1 MSIKRTEVRRLAQ
14 RGSIDRNTAY
24 EIIDQAMVAHVGII
38 DEGFPVVIPMLCARD
53 GDHLLLHGSSRSRL
67 MRNLADGCEACVT
80 VTLIDSLVLA
90 RAAFNHSANYRSLV
104 VFGPTRPLRK
114 LEDKRAALD
123 KFVEQLIPGR
133 SKDARPGNAGELKA
147 TLIVAMPIDEF
158 SVKSRSGPPEDKR
171 TDMDLSVWAG
181 ELPIRTR
188 FGSPVPAPEL
198 EPDTPVPDYIN
209 RMIRRR

>member
-1 MSIKRTEVRRLAQ
+1 
-14 RGSIDRNTAY
+14 
-24 EIIDQAMVAHVGII
+24 
-38 DEGFPVVIPMLCARD
+38 
-53 GDHLLLHGSSRSRL
+53 